1 MKWKE
6 AENANEIQQKA
17 KSKTKTKTK
26 DLWPTFLDEWKVA
39 EKKENKTKKVKIK
52 IKIAVLSFYKFL
64 CYLNN
69 K

>member
-17 KSKTKTKTK
+17 KQKQKTGGRH
-26 DLWPTFLDEWKVA
+26 FSDEWKVA

-52 IKIAVLSFYKFL
+52 IAVLL
-64 CYLNN
+64 L
-69 K
+69 